1 MNQLPQLF
9 THHIADR
16 LGCGIAIILRGTY
29 LQFETAEEW
38 NVVKNLLDTSAKYK
52 SGRVFVFDGI
62 ASCIENSIPNGSEFD
77 SSRRKE
83 DTEMSTHCATSFVE
97 LLCKFASG
105 AYENDMS
112 LSLPAMFCLE
122 KVYNYLCHG
131 VTRKMNPQ
139 EEKKETY
146 SPDHKLWENSLEAYV
161 SVSISTE
168 AHTAKKGVES
178 LQRFLLSTKIES
190 IPGES
195 WLKVLDLL
203 SSQLPPVELVPVRT
217 KYFDLLT
224 RMILIHVPLLCKE
237 KQKQDQL
244 TTIIHRVAA
253 SISENL
259 SVGRQGTV
267 STLFESTVQ
276 LVTNLS
282 NVLLLPE
289 FVAEE
294 KFNEWAGN
302 TLFEELEKVGAGGG
316 SARMINA
323 TSAHGV

>member
-1 MNQLPQLF
+1 M
-9 THHIADR
+9 
-16 LGCGIAIILRGTY
+16 AIILRGTY
-29 LQFETAEEW
+29 LQFETTEEW
-38 NVVKNLLDTSAKYK
+38 TVVKKLLDTSAKYK

-62 ASCIENSIPNGSEFD
+62 ASCIENSIPNDSEFD
-77 SSRRKE
+77 ALKRKD
-83 DTEMSTHCATSFVE
+83 DTEMSTSCATSFVE

-105 AYENDMS
+105 AYDNDTSFS
-112 LSLPAMFCLE
+112 LAAMFCLE
-122 KVYNYLCHG
+122 KVYNYLSHE
-131 VTRKMNPQ
+131 VTR
-139 EEKKETY
+139 ETNLQGKNQNSY
-146 SPDHKLWENSLEAYV
+146 SSYHKLWENSLEAYIAV
-161 SVSISTE
+161 SVSNETQ
-168 AHTAKKGVES
+168 TAQKGVET

-195 WLKVLDLL
+195 WLLVLDLL
-203 SSQLPPVELVPVRT
+203 SLKLPPIQLVPVRT

-224 RMILIHVPLLCKE
+224 RMTLIHVPRLCKD

-244 TTIIHRVAA
+244 TIVIHRIAA
-253 SISENL
+253 SIAENL
-259 SVGRQGTV
+259 SVGRQGKV

-302 TLFEELEKVGAGGG
+302 ALFEELEKVGAGGG
-316 SARMINA
+316 SVRMINA
-323 TSAHGV
+323 TSTNGL